1 MFSEH
6 IRHLKESREV
16 IHNKDLNIDYV
27 VLDVFIME
35 NFAEN
40 CLELGVIVDIIE
52 DNRDKEFYN
61 QLNTL
66 YDSLGELLPT
76 KRPEKFAGEEW

>member
-6 IRHLKESREV
+6 IRHLIESREV
-16 IHNKDLNIDYV
+16 IHNEDLNIDYV
-27 VLDVFIME
+27 VLDVFTME

-40 CLELGVIVDIIE
+40 CLELRVIVDILE